1 MTPIERDLMT
11 GDESV
16 CPGQISEHPT
26 AQKVTWG
33 VSNDDAHT
41 GANLLQSNKHALP
54 ALVVQISAV
63 DDS

>member
-1 MTPIERDLMT
+1 MT